1 MLYSTGGLL
10 ALIITLI
17 INNDIL
23 FRKEASR
30 GVPAFHQYRS
40 YLFNILAYYI
50 TDISW
55 GFFDER
61 GLNTL
66 LFIDTSLYFFFMASS
81 ILLWTR
87 YVVEYLKQNNAFGKL
102 LKGIGWT
109 FFLFEIIVV
118 LVNFF
123 HPVLF
128 FIDET
133 GTYQA
138 LEARYITLGIQLA
151 MFIMTTIYAAYSAFR
166 SEGPMRYRN
175 LAICMFSVS
184 MAVFLILQALNPLLP
199 LYAIGSTLG
208 SCLIHSFVLES
219 EREEYRGTLE
229 QKLEEGI
236 EEGNYY
242 DLLTGLQGMA
252 HFFKSAY
259 GKRKILLNEG
269 RVPAFI
275 FVDLSGMKFYNE
287 RNTFSKG
294 DQLLKVLSEL
304 LVSEYGEENCSR
316 LGSDKFMV
324 FSEESKVEESI
335 NSLFHKWES
344 LNISDCP
351 AIRAG
356 VYLDRKGDIPIGAA
370 CDRAKLA
377 RDSIQKSYQSGF
389 KYFDE
394 KMQIDV
400 EKKQYILSHL
410 NQAMAEEWIKVYY
423 QPIVRTTN
431 KRVCEEEALARWIDP
446 EKGLIPPNDFIPFL
460 EESNMIYQLDLY
472 VIKQVIK
479 KIKQQSEAKLFLVPQ
494 SINLSRA
501 DFDVCDMVEEIRKL
515 VDENGIDHSMIS
527 IEITESIIGSDFD
540 FIQEQIDRFRAL
552 GFRVWLDDFGSG
564 YSSLDMLQSMR
575 VDLIKF
581 DMRFMQQFGNDNKN
595 RIILTELVKMA
606 QDLGIDTVC
615 EGVETIEQME
625 FLREIGCAKLQGYFF
640 TKPIPMEQIL
650 ERYEKGIQ
658 IGFEDPKESDYF
670 NAIDRISLYDL
681 YAIAKDDAHNLKNYY
696 NTVPM
701 AVIEVK
707 ENKARFARSNQA
719 YRDFMKCI
727 FNFDLSGLS
736 GLPFEETPE
745 GPGAPF
751 VAMLRKCCSEGG
763 KAVFNETMPDGTIVR
778 SYMTRIAENPMDGTM
793 AAAVAVL
800 AVMDNSQ

>member
-1 MLYSTGGLL
+1 MLYSSAGLL

-17 INNDIL
+17 INNDII

-50 TDISW
+50 VDILW
-55 GFFDER
+55 GFFNAS
-61 GLNTL
+61 GMKTM

-87 YVVEYLKQNNAFGKL
+87 YAVEYLKQDNIFGKL
-102 LKGIGWT
+102 LKGTGWT
-109 FFLFEIIVV
+109 FFLFEASVVII
-118 LVNFF
+118 NFF
-123 HPVLF
+123 FPILF
-128 FIDET
+128 FIDEA
-133 GTYQA
+133 GNYQA
-138 LEARYITLGIQLA
+138 LEARYITLAIQLVI
-151 MFIMTTIYAAYSAFR
+151 FIMTTIYAFFSAIR
-166 SEGPMRYRN
+166 CEGPMRYRN
-175 LAICMFSVS
+175 LAICMFSGS
-184 MAVFLILQALNPLLP
+184 MAVFLVLQVMYPLLP

-208 SCLIHSFVLES
+208 TCLIHSFVLES

-252 HFFKSAY
+252 HFFKSTYERRKTALKE
-259 GKRKILLNEG
+259 GKI
-269 RVPAFI
+269 PAFM

-287 RNTFSKG
+287 RNTFAKG
-294 DQLLKVLSEL
+294 DKLLQSLSAILAE
-304 LVSEYGEENCSR
+304 EYGEENCSR

-324 FSEESKVEESI
+324 FSEEKKVEESI
-335 NSLFHKWES
+335 SNIFNRWEA
-344 LNISDCP
+344 LNIKDCP
-351 AIRAG
+351 AIRVG

-377 RDSIQKSYQSGF
+377 RDAIQKSYKSGY
-389 KYFDE
+389 KYFDK

-400 EKKQYILSHL
+400 EKKQYILTHL
-410 NQAMAEEWIKVYY
+410 NQAMEEEWIKVYY
-423 QPIVRTTN
+423 QPIVRATN

-446 EKGLIPPNDFIPFL
+446 EKGLIPPDDFIPFL
-460 EESNMIYQLDLY
+460 EESNMIYKLDLY

-479 KIKQQSEAKLFLVPQ
+479 KIKQQEEARLFLVPQ

-501 DFDVCDMVEEIRKL
+501 DFDACDMVEEIRNL
-515 VDENGIDHSMIS
+515 IDENKVDHSMIS

-552 GFRVWLDDFGSG
+552 GFKVWLDDFGSG

-581 DMRFMQQFGNDNKN
+581 DMRFMQQFEDDKKN

-606 QDLGIDTVC
+606 QDLGIDTIC
-615 EGVETIEQME
+615 EGVETIEQVE
-625 FLREIGCAKLQGYFF
+625 FLREIGCAKLQGYYF

-658 IGFEDPKESDYF
+658 IGFEDPKEYDYY
-670 NAIDRISLYDL
+670 NSIDRISLYDL
-681 YAIAKDDAHNLKNYY
+681 YAIAKGDEKNLRNYY

-701 AVIEVK
+701 AIIEVK
-707 ENKARFARSNQA
+707 GNKARFSRSNQS
-719 YRDFMKCI
+719 YCDFMKRI
-727 FNFDLSGLS
+727 FNFDLSGSS

-751 VAMLRKCCSEGG
+751 VGMLRQCCKEGG
-763 KAVFNETMPDGTIVR
+763 KAVFNETMPDGTTIR
-778 SYMTRIAENPMDGTM
+778 SYMTRIAENPLDGTM

-800 AVMDNSQ
+800 AVMDNKK